1 MKIWTKTLCLLL
13 ALLMVKIFKP
23 KNVYE
28 FAMAFIG
35 IGFGFTAREEILYGG
50 GVRSLIRLP
59 GFAMHMV
66 FGIIMGVNLGLAR
79 YEKQQGGSPGKYI
92 LCGLLVPVLWHTL
105 YDAGTAYNAW
115 LDAADEN
122 TQSAG
127 LIIGVIL
134 IIVSTVLEFVL
145 LIRFKKKAATYSEM
159 ILK

>member
-1 MKIWTKTLCLLL
+1 M
-13 ALLMVKIFKP
+13 
-23 KNVYE
+23 
-28 FAMAFIG
+28 
-35 IGFGFTAREEILYGG
+35 
-50 GVRSLIRLP
+50 
-59 GFAMHMV
+59 
-66 FGIIMGVNLGLAR
+66 
-79 YEKQQGGSPGKYI
+79 
-92 LCGLLVPVLWHTL
+92 PVLWHTL

-127 LIIGVIL
+127 LIIGVIS